1 MSELKLY
8 KMQGKKAACAIVAY
22 DLECAQEIALAA
34 FNYPKNLFFRIW
46 VSCLFSDE
54 RLQKLTKGHTGY
66 FTGVMED
73 KIDVQ
78 WKFVSFNIRHHYID
92 IALIDL

>member
-1 MSELKLY
+1 
-8 KMQGKKAACAIVAY
+8 MQGSKVACAIVAS

-34 FNYPKNLFFRIW
+34 FNYPRSKFFRVW
-46 VSCLFSDE
+46 ESGLFSDE

-66 FTGVMED
+66 FTGVMEE
-73 KIDVQ
+73 KIDAH

-92 IALIDL
+92 IALKWL